1 MKKLIALLACLLL
14 VGFIL
19 LAQSQDQG
27 ASGNQSSA
35 AQSEQKAGTKSAN
48 AATEKLDINTASR
61 DELIAL
67 KGIGEKYADKI
78 IQNRP
83 YRAKSDLLQ
92 KKVIPSNTYNEI
104 KNHIVAHHASGTKTK
119 AKK

>member
-1 MKKLIALLACLLL
+1 M
-14 VGFIL
+14 

-48 AATEKLDINTASR
+48 AAAEKLDINTASR

-83 YRAKSDLLQ
+83 YRAKSDLQ
-92 KKVIPSNTYNEI
+92 KKVIPANTYNEI
-104 KNHIVAHHASGTKTK
+104 KDHIVAHHTSETKTK